1 MYEEQTRRGDYFL
14 HEHPAGASSWKLP
27 EMIRLSSMLGV
38 ERVIGHMCAHGM
50 WQVDDE
56 GPGLIKKAT
65 GFLTNI
71 QRIADRIG
79 VRCSGD
85 HRHIHLMGGR
95 ATQAQVYPERLCR
108 AICLGVKE
116 RR

>member
-1 MYEEQTRRGDYFL
+1 MIRLARVHIIFCIGMYEEQVRRGDYFL

-27 EMIRLSSMLGV
+27 EMIRLTSLPGV

-50 WQVDDE
+50 WQVDDQ

-65 GFLTNI
+65 GFLTNSP
-71 QRIADRIG
+71 RIAARVG
-79 VRCSGD
+79 VKCAGD

-95 ATQAQVYPERLCR
+95 ATYAQ
-108 AICLGVKE
+108 
-116 RR
+116 